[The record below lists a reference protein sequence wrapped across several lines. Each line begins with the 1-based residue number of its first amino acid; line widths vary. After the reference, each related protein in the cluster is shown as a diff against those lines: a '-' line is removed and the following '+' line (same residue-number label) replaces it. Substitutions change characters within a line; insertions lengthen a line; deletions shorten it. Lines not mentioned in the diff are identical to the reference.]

1 MNIVNCKWSNGKV
14 LMALSFVACLLP
26 LSQAAAQIRVNQVAF
41 YPQQEKVAVVE
52 NVSKK
57 VTLTV
62 RNAETGKVVGKTRF
76 VRTSQSPWSKK
87 RRAIVDFSRV
97 TAPGHYV
104 LEYKDCK
111 MPIEIREHA
120 LTGLAAGAIKSFFL
134 NRSGMAIDAK
144 YAGQWARPLGHPDT
158 QVMIHPSAAS
168 PGRPAGT
175 IISSPYGWYDA
186 GDYN

>member
-62 RNAETGKVVGKTRF
+62 RNAETGKVV
-76 VRTSQSPWSKK
+76 
-87 RRAIVDFSRV
+87 
-97 TAPGHYV
+97 
-104 LEYKDCK
+104 
-111 MPIEIREHA
+111 
-120 LTGLAAGAIKSFFL
+120 
-134 NRSGMAIDAK
+134 
-144 YAGQWARPLGHPDT
+144 
-158 QVMIHPSAAS
+158 
-168 PGRPAGT
+168 
-175 IISSPYGWYDA
+175 
-186 GDYN
+186 